1 MILDSLKNG
10 SKYASVH
17 PKFQKAFDYLLSNDL
32 AALSVGKVELDG
44 SDLVV
49 NVVDITGK
57 TVDTAKMET
66 HNNFID
72 IQVPVG
78 KAERM
83 GWKVTADLKEITDS
97 YNAEKDLT
105 FYADKATSFVD
116 VQPYQFAI
124 FFPEDGHQPGIS
136 EGVYRKIIVKV
147 RV

>member
-1 MILDSLKNG
+1 MILDSLKN
-10 SKYASVH
+10 SEKYNAVH
-17 PKFQKAFDYLLSNDL
+17 PRFKKAFDYLNSTDL
-32 AALSVGKVELDG
+32 AALPTGKVELEV
-44 SDLVV
+44 SDLIV

-57 TVDTAKMET
+57 TESAAKMET

-72 IQVPVG
+72 IQIPVG

-83 GWKVTADLKEITDS
+83 GWKATCDLNEITDA
-97 YNAEKDLT
+97 YNTEKDLT

-124 FFPEDGHQPGIS
+124 FFPEDGHQPGIA